1 MQTRFGI
8 ASLALLSLTGCQ
20 LAVATF
26 TAPTTVLADQVF
38 SLSLTLSVSSPTAGS
53 LGAVLQLPN
62 GFGIVG
68 APIPSSPVLTR
79 DDPALLGLYTAEP
92 GHYLASWSLLGDPS
106 LLYATNWSLVLRA
119 PSQAG
124 PFTVKVALAG
134 QPLTQAW
141 QSSSP
146 VGVTN
151 FAAITAAPN
160 ARVVTVVTVP
170 STDFESD
177 TLGLP
182 FGASQQP
189 PRYGVVL
196 HDLDGD
202 GDDDLATPGRAFL
215 RFGDRWVES
224 SAGLFVPVPYVNSL
238 RIAAGD
244 FDGDGFADLAYGDG
258 RVFFGDGGS
267 NWTPVPQLTGGAP
280 TAGVSVGDFDGDGRD
295 DLVLA
300 ARNQNRLSAYRGNAN
315 RTFTLAGAGL
325 PSTTA
330 AAAEDV
336 LIADVTGDGLL
347 DIVFDQVYA
356 GDGAGNWSLG
366 VGMSGNTGLGSAVVA
381 VDLDGDGV
389 VEVLHAN
396 EAQGIRVHRH
406 LGGNSWQFVGTIQ
419 AQAHSLAALDYDRDG
434 WNDLV
439 IGTFGTAGVGL
450 QLWRNLGAYQLVL
463 VPNSGL
469 PAAVV
474 SPVEDIAI
482 GDLDGDTW
490 PDIAVAHYLIGVAAY
505 HNWRGGTS
513 PFGAPCDGL
522 ASPLPVVS
530 GIGDPT
536 LGNTNF
542 AIRLDGGAPGGLTL
556 LWFGTSR
563 SQWGG
568 QPVLPLDLG
577 LLGAPGCTLWTDP
590 AQLTV
595 GVGSATGSWS
605 QPLPI
610 PNQAS
615 LRFVTVFAQGAVAA
629 PGANPLGLATSAGLA
644 VRIP

>member
-8 ASLALLSLTGCQ
+8 ASLALLLLTGCQ
-20 LAVATF
+20 LALVTF
-26 TAPTTVLADQVF
+26 TAPATVMANQVF
-38 SLSLTLSVSSPTAGS
+38 SLSLALSVSSPAAGS
-53 LGAVLQLPN
+53 AGAVLQLPN
-62 GFGIVG
+62 GFSVVG
-68 APIPSSPVLTR
+68 APIPSNPVLTR

-92 GHYLASWSLLGDPS
+92 GHYLASWSVLGDPS
-106 LLYATNWSLVLRA
+106 LLTATNWSLVVRA

-134 QPLTQAW
+134 QPPTQAW
-141 QSSSP
+141 QPSSP
-146 VGVTN
+146 VGVTD
-151 FAAITAAPN
+151 FASITAAPN

-170 STDFESD
+170 STDFEAD

-182 FGASQQP
+182 FGAFQQP

-215 RFGDRWVES
+215 RVGDQWVES
-224 SAGLFVPVPYVNSL
+224 SAGLFVPVPNVNSL

-258 RVFFGDGGS
+258 RVFFGNGGS
-267 NWTPVPQLTGGAP
+267 TWTPVPQLTSALP
-280 TAGVSVGDFDGDGRD
+280 TAGVGVGDFDGDGRD

-300 ARNQNRLSAYRGNAN
+300 AGYQNHLRAYRGNAN
-315 RTFTLAGAGL
+315 RTFTLASSGL
-325 PSTTA
+325 PSTSASA
-330 AAAEDV
+330 ANDV
-336 LIADVTGDGLL
+336 LMADVTGDGLL
-347 DIVFDQVYA
+347 DIVFSQVYA
-356 GDGAGNWSLG
+356 GDGAGNWSAG
-366 VGMSGNTGLGSAVVA
+366 VGMSPVVAVGSAVVA
-381 VDLDGDGV
+381 ADLDGDGV
-389 VEVLHAN
+389 LEVLHAN
-396 EAQGIRVHRH
+396 EAQGIHVHRH
-406 LGGNSWQFVGTIQ
+406 LGGNNWQLVGTIQ
-419 AQAHSLAALDYDRDG
+419 AQARSLAGLDYDRDG
-434 WNDLV
+434 GSDLV
-439 IGTFGTAGVGL
+439 IGTASPAGFGL
-450 QLWRNLGAYQLVL
+450 QLWRNLGGYQFVPM
-463 VPNSGL
+463 PNSGL
-469 PAAVV
+469 PAAVP

-513 PFGAPCDGL
+513 PFGAPCNGL
-522 ASPLPVVS
+522 ASPLPAVS

-542 AIRLDGGAPGGLTL
+542 AIQLDGGAPGGLTL

-563 SQWGG
+563 SQWAG

-577 LLGAPGCTLWTDP
+577 LLGAPGCALWTDP

-629 PGANPLGLATSAGLA
+629 PGANALGLAVSAGLA